1 MNIKRLLLSV
11 MLLCGVTT
19 MMADGTTTV
28 APQKEICYRTNAANT
43 AWNSGFPK
51 QAADNA
57 EMEVNYGKGLWV
69 MMEFKVDNLN
79 EATMLK
85 LTLTASKAGAA
96 KESATALALISAW
109 LYTGNW
115 AADSDAAT
123 MANAM
128 TQLTGIA
135 PNQTEGTALTPL
147 ATATDPAGYSPD
159 ELRRTRTITFEG
171 DALKAIKAAAKNGT
185 FTLALTDNKLTG
197 NNTRKFCSTNE
208 ANPADCRPTMVVE
221 AETPVMTLDGV
232 GYDNLKDAIA
242 AAPTI
247 DDAEAAASV
256 ITLNKSI
263 ELKERIDIAS
273 KNITIKAATNGIAIS
288 RAAGYKKLCLLTKD
302 ALATLTLEGL
312 TLDGRDVEAEAA
324 FIESSNGKTV
334 LNNVTMSNCIA
345 SSPQG
350 STIANKTKGAVTL
363 NNVTMSNCRVTGDNA
378 TRGIMFVG
386 TNYVT
391 LKGNNQLVNCPTG
404 LYIEGKYTINAT
416 EATHTSP
423 INIIIEDG
431 KRAIGNILTGGK
443 AQAFTLT
450 SNAFYLSQQGDDTY
464 LMPAPTAAAFAH
476 PAMLHSKDYI
486 ERVKANTD
494 KWPLN
499 DSYAHLTASKY
510 AQSNYQDKTSK
521 LADGYLKRLD
531 ANNWGPSGTK
541 GQYSDYNNYT
551 AAMEDANAA
560 YQLALRYTI
569 SGDEAFATAA
579 VKVLNAWAQNC
590 KGLLRLSGYTN
601 NIPDPNQ
608 YLALIQG
615 YEFANAAELLRG
627 SSSWQSADFNA
638 FKAWM
643 RSTYAEVALLFL
655 ENHNGNQGTMHY
667 WLNWDLAAMTAVLA
681 TGILCDDATLTN
693 YIINYF
699 KNPSSA
705 EVGAIGNAVPFV
717 HQDTDSSQQ
726 LGQCQESG
734 RDQGHSTLDVALMG
748 ALCQMATNI
757 GEDLFAYDNHRALA
771 MAEYVAKYNLPK
783 AESYGKKDAA
793 DADFEYNNVPFT
805 DYVAGKDGEY
815 SHSQISP
822 DSRGEL
828 RPCWEVFYAYAK
840 RNNMAAAY
848 SEKWCSLM
856 RSKTGYGDGGAG
868 DYGTTSGGFDQL
880 GYGSLMFAEPE
891 SGTAIEAPK
900 SNCDT
905 EAPAYD
911 LRGVRTDGKK
921 GLIIKEG
928 KKVIK

>member
-1 MNIKRLLLSV
+1 M
-11 MLLCGVTT
+11 MLLCGMTT
-19 MMADGTTTV
+19 MMADGITTV
-28 APQKEICYRTNAANT
+28 APQKEICYRTNAANN
-43 AWNSGFPK
+43 AWNNGFPK
-51 QAADNA
+51 QAADYA

-69 MMEFKVDNLN
+69 MMGFKVDNLD
-79 EATMLK
+79 EATTLK

-109 LYTGNW
+109 LYNGEW
-115 AADSDAAT
+115 DADSDAAT
-123 MANAM
+123 MADNM
-128 TQLTGIA
+128 TKLTGIA
-135 PNQTEGTALTPL
+135 PNQTEGSALTPL
-147 ATATDPAGYSPD
+147 ATASDPAGYSPD

-171 DALKAIKAAAKNGT
+171 EALKAIKAAAKNGT

-208 ANPADCRPTMVVE
+208 ANPADCQPRMEVVVV
-221 AETPVMTLDGV
+221 TPVMTLDGV

-247 DDAEAAASV
+247 DHAAAAPSV
-256 ITLNKSI
+256 ITLNKPI

-273 KNITIKAATNGIAIS
+273 KNVTIKAATNGIAIS
-288 RAAGYKKLCLLTKD
+288 RATGYKKLCFLTKD
-302 ALATLTLEGL
+302 ALATLTLDGV
-312 TLDGRDVEAEAA
+312 TLDGRDIEAEAA

-334 LNNVTMSNCIA
+334 LNDVTMTNCTA
-345 SSPQG
+345 SSAQG

-363 NNVTMSNCRVTGDNA
+363 NNVTMTDCRMTGANA

-386 TNYVT
+386 TNGVT
-391 LKGNNQLVNCPTG
+391 LKGNNKLNNCPTG
-404 LYIEGKYTINAT
+404 IYIEGKYTINAA

-423 INIIIEDG
+423 INIIIEDA
-431 KRAIGNILTGGK
+431 KRAIGNIITGGK
-443 AQAFTLT
+443 ALAFTLT
-450 SNAFYLSQQGDDTY
+450 SSAFYLSQQGDDTY
-464 LMPAPTAAAFAH
+464 LMPAPTAASFAH
-476 PAMLHSKDYI
+476 PAMLHSQADI
-486 ERVKANTD
+486 ERVKANLD
-494 KWPLN
+494 QWPLN
-499 DSYAHLTASKY
+499 VAYTHLTESKY
-510 AQSNYQDKTSK
+510 AQKSYQNKTSK

-531 ANNWGPSGTK
+531 ANNWGPTGVK

-560 YQLALRYTI
+560 YQLALRYAV
-569 SGDEAFATAA
+569 SGDESYAVSA
-579 VKVLNAWAQNC
+579 VKVLNEWKNKC

-627 SSSWQSADFNA
+627 SSAWQSADFEE

-643 RSTYAEVALLFL
+643 RNTYAEVALLFL

-693 YIINYF
+693 YIIDYF

-705 EVGAIGNAVPFV
+705 EVGAIGNAVPYV

-734 RDQGHSTLDVALMG
+734 RDQGHSTLDVSLMG
-748 ALCQMATNI
+748 ALCQMAMNI
-757 GEDLFAYDNHRALA
+757 GEDLFAYDNHRALG

-783 AESYGKKDAA
+783 AENYGKTGLA

-805 DYVAGKDGEY
+805 DYVGGKDGEY
-815 SHSQISP
+815 SHSQISS

-828 RPCWEVFYAYAK
+828 RPCWELFYAYAK
-840 RNNMAAAY
+840 RNGVAAAY
-848 SEKWCSLM
+848 SEMWSKLM
-856 RSKTGYGDGGAG
+856 REQTGFGDGGAG
-868 DYGTTSGGFDQL
+868 DYGTNSGGFDQL
-880 GYGSLMFAEPE
+880 GYGSLMYAVPE
-891 SGTAIEAPK
+891 GGGTAVESIKSASTTDDDNAP
-900 SNCDT
+900 C
-905 EAPAYD
+905 YD
-911 LRGVRTDGKK
+911 LRGMKSEAKKGIVVCKGKK
-921 GLIIKEG
+921 RMY
-928 KKVIK
+928 